1 MKKTTAVIFLLCFAT
16 ATISAQVERESR
28 AVWVT
33 TNFQLDWPPNTYNIE
48 EQKAALRS
56 IVADVK
62 RKKLNTIYFQVRSNG
77 TTMYRSNYEPIS
89 SYLTGQTG
97 RDPGYDPLEYM
108 IDLAHGNGIE
118 LHAWVNVMRCFS
130 SNSNNKI
137 SHPDHL
143 NNKHPDWIYEVREN
157 GTVSYWVDPGL
168 PEVRDYLVDLFLDL
182 VYNYNIDGLHLDF
195 IRYPSRM
202 YNDDFSY
209 NLYGN
214 GTDRDQWRRD
224 NITKF
229 VEALHLNVKEVK
241 PLVKIGATPIGIYRN
256 LKLATGLQGYSEVFQ
271 DSREWLNR
279 GYIDYV
285 VPQIYWSNLSNP
297 KYEALVEDWRNSNPD
312 KNLIIGIAAYK
323 EEVVS
328 ELHQQ
333 VEIARKK
340 NADGVAFFRY
350 EHIKNLPMDFFT
362 AKAFPAALPNIIA
375 AKPEPPYNLSYY
387 INDSNQSMIN
397 LSWKLDD
404 EYFGNGAEYL
414 ALYKL
419 DDPTENLKPEN
430 LQDVFS
436 ADKTKISIVI
446 EKPKQVNYYFTLKS
460 VDKLWNESDSTSN
473 IVEVTI
479 PALEDIAKQIS
490 YFDKPVL
497 VKSSDNS
504 YKLLLYSKITEQ
516 VYVIAGKGE
525 NKAQLIVDKIYPGK
539 NIFSFKQNLV
549 EFEYLEVVYTD
560 SGNEIRLT
568 L

>member
-1 MKKTTAVIFLLCFAT
+1 MKTGLSILFFVLLSVSLF
-16 ATISAQVERESR
+16 SQVERETR

-33 TNFQLDWPPNTYNIE
+33 TNFQLDWPPNTYNVE
-48 EQKAALRS
+48 EQKASLRK

-77 TTMYRSNYEPIS
+77 TTMYRSNYEPFS
-89 SYLTGQTG
+89 SYLTGETG

-108 IDLAHGNGIE
+108 IDLAHSNGIE
-118 LHAWVNVMRCFS
+118 LHAWVNVLRCFS
-130 SNSNNKI
+130 TSSNNKI
-137 SHPDHL
+137 SHPNHL
-143 NNKHPDWIYEVREN
+143 LNKNPDWIYEVKEN
-157 GTVSYWVDPGL
+157 GTSSYWVDPGL
-168 PEVRDYLVDLFLDL
+168 PEARNYLVDLFLDL
-182 VYNYNIDGLHLDF
+182 VFNYNIDGLHLDF

-202 YNDDFSY
+202 FNDDFSY

-214 GTDRDQWRRD
+214 GTDRNQWRRD

-229 VEALHLNVKEVK
+229 VEALHLNVKEIK

-256 LKLATGLQGYSEVFQ
+256 LQFAKGLQGYSEVYQ
-271 DSREWLNR
+271 DSREWLQQ
-279 GYIDYV
+279 GFIDYV

-297 KYEALVEDWRNSNPD
+297 KYEALVEDWRVSNPG
-312 KNLIIGIAAYK
+312 KNVIIGIAAYK
-323 EEVVS
+323 DDVVS
-328 ELHQQ
+328 EMRQQ
-333 VEIARKK
+333 VEIARSKK
-340 NADGVAFFRY
+340 ADGVAFFRY
-350 EHIKNLPMDFFT
+350 EHIKNLPMDFFKT
-362 AKAFPAALPNIIA
+362 KAFPAPLPNIIA
-375 AKPEPPYNLSYY
+375 AKPDPPYNLDYNIDPKNSS
-387 INDSNQSMIN
+387 IINLTWGLNDSFS
-397 LSWKLDD
+397 
-404 EYFGNGAEYL
+404 GNANPEYL

-419 DDPTENLKPEN
+419 DNPVSILKPEN
-430 LQDVFS
+430 LQEVFS

-446 EKPKQVNYYFTLKS
+446 EKPSQVNYYFTLKS

-473 IVEVTI
+473 IVEVKI
-479 PALEDIAKQIS
+479 PALEEIAKQIS

-497 VKSSDNS
+497 VKSANNA

-539 NIFSFKQNLV
+539 NIFSFRQNLA
-549 EFEYLEVVYTD
+549 EFEYIEVIYTN